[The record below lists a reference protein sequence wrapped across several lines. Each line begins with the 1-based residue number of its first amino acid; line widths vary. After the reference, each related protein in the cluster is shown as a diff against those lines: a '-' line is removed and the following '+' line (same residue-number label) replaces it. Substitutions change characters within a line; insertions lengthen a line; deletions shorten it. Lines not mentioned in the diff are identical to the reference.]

1 MKMRPYNY
9 PDSDIDETELKV
21 RIRCTQCQEVREETI
36 ILEDLPNLTLN
47 DDGTYTDQGG
57 ECTKCLVA

>member
-9 PDSDIDETELKV
+9 PDSDIDETEL
-21 RIRCTQCQEVREETI
+21 EETI